1 MWNQSRILVM
11 RTEVIVTEDSV
22 TVLHNQEEIVHW
34 VSDEWEEDP
43 TIVPSIANAI
53 KLAYEDVFELR
64 RLVGKPLE

>member
-1 MWNQSRILVM
+1 M
-11 RTEVIVTEDSV
+11 RTQVIVTEDSV

>member
-1 MWNQSRILVM
+1 M

-22 TVLHNQEEIVHW
+22 TILHNNEEIVHW

-53 KLAYEDVFELR
+53 KLAYKDVFELR